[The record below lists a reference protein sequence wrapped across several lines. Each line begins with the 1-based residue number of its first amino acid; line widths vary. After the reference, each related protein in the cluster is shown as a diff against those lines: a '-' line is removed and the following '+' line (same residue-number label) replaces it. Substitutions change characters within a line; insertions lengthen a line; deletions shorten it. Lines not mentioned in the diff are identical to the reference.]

1 MGVMYIVKAYRGTSD
16 GKPLAVVAEV
26 EAVQHGER
34 TLYRHV
40 RSGRV
45 EPICEWMGEKVVETR
60 EDAVVIVE
68 KMLDGFADEYRQNC
82 REAVERLRAE
92 GVVTV

>member
-1 MGVMYIVKAYRGTSD
+1 MFLVKAYRGHHDS
-16 GKPLAVVAEV
+16 KPLVVIEEV
-26 EAVQHGER
+26 ESVQHGEK
-34 TLYRHV
+34 TLYRHL

-60 EDAVVIVE
+60 EEAVAIVE
-68 KMLDGFADEYRQNC
+68 TMLDGFAAEYAANC

>member
-1 MGVMYIVKAYRGTSD
+1 MWIVKAYRGTSD

-34 TLYRHV
+34 TLYRHL

-60 EDAVVIVE
+60 EEAVAIVE
-68 KMLDGFADEYRQNC
+68 TMLDGFAAEYAANC

>member
-1 MGVMYIVKAYRGTSD
+1 VWIVKAYRGMND
-16 GKPLAVVAEV
+16 GKPLVVVDEV
-26 EAVQHGER
+26 EAVQHGEK

-68 KMLDGFADEYRQNC
+68 TMLDGFAAEYAANC

-92 GVVTV
+92 GVVAV

>member
-1 MGVMYIVKAYRGTSD
+1 MWIVKAYRGMND
-16 GKPLAVVAEV
+16 GKPLVVVDEV
-26 EAVQHGER
+26 EAVQHGEK
-34 TLYRHV
+34 TLYRHL

-60 EDAVVIVE
+60 EEAVAIVE
-68 KMLDGFADEYRQNC
+68 TMLDGFAAEYAANC

>member
-1 MGVMYIVKAYRGTSD
+1 MWIVKAYRGMND
-16 GKPLAVVAEV
+16 GRPLVVVDEV
-26 EAVQHGER
+26 EAVLHGEK

-45 EPICEWMGEKVVETR
+45 EPLYDWMGERVVETR
-60 EDAVVIVE
+60 EEAVGLVE
-68 KMLDGFADEYRQNC
+68 TMLDGFAAEYAANC

-92 GVVTV
+92 GVVAV

>member
-1 MGVMYIVKAYRGTSD
+1 MWIVKAYRGMND
-16 GKPLAVVAEV
+16 GKPLVVVDEV
-26 EAVQHGER
+26 EAVQHGEK
-34 TLYRHV
+34 TLYRHL

-68 KMLDGFADEYRQNC
+68 TMLDGFAAEYAANC

-92 GVVTV
+92 GVVKV

>member
-1 MGVMYIVKAYRGTSD
+1 MND
-16 GKPLAVVAEV
+16 GKPLVVVDEV
-26 EAVQHGER
+26 EAVQHGEK

-68 KMLDGFADEYRQNC
+68 TMLDGFAAEYAANC

-92 GVVTV
+92 GVVAV

>member
-1 MGVMYIVKAYRGTSD
+1 MWIAKAYRGTSD

-26 EAVQHGER
+26 EAVQHGEK
-34 TLYRHV
+34 TLYRHPS
-40 RSGRV
+40 SGRV

-60 EDAVVIVE
+60 EEAVAIVE
-68 KMLDGFADEYRQNC
+68 TMLDGFAEEYRQNC

>member
-1 MGVMYIVKAYRGTSD
+1 MWIVKAYRGMND
-16 GKPLAVVAEV
+16 GKPLVVVDEV
-26 EAVQHGER
+26 EAVQHGEK

-68 KMLDGFADEYRQNC
+68 TMLDGFAAEYAANC

-92 GVVTV
+92 GVVAV